1 MYACDF
7 AVVIRAEN
15 IEELQGGMDDW
26 NQLFQKYVLKM
37 SLENTET
44 TQDGKQRDKHH
55 PEIENLKQVRILVC
69 W

>member
-26 NQLFQKYVLKM
+26 KQLFQKYVLKL

-44 TQDGKQRDKHH
+44 T
-55 PEIENLKQVRILVC
+55 
-69 W
+69 